1 MILQKFTT
9 PEEDRNLTI
18 EKIEHH
24 PLHWVIGQ
32 IWLTFNS
39 KLMKTAKT
47 LKGIEKEKQRLIEKW
62 NLKEIN
68 IND

>member
-18 EKIEHH
+18 ERIESH
-24 PLHWVIGQ
+24 PIASEIGK
-32 IWLTFNS
+32 IWLTFNG
-39 KLMKTAKT
+39 KLMQTAKT
-47 LKGIEKEKQRLIEKW
+47 LKGVEKEKQRLIKKW
-62 NLKEIN
+62 DLKEID